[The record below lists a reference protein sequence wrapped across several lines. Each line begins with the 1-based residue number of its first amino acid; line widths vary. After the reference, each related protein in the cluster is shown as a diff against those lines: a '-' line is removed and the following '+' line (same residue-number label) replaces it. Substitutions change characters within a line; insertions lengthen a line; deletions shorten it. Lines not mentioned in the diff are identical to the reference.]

1 MMTEKD
7 ISERNGFLISLISE
21 LQLGIHIVELPH
33 KPKFLS
39 HDSKLLLKC
48 YVHNFNMILNDSDDN
63 VFYQF
68 KLKETSKLN
77 IDEIRDKFIDW
88 LTSVE
93 HTKVY
98 TITLKDTGLFV
109 TGFNHHNKIL
119 KKNPYPV
126 FARYSPI
133 VYYDMDRAEGLLH
146 KFSDYELIINK

>member
-1 MMTEKD
+1 
-7 ISERNGFLISLISE
+7 
-21 LQLGIHIVELPH
+21 
-33 KPKFLS
+33 
-39 HDSKLLLKC
+39 
-48 YVHNFNMILNDSDDN
+48 MILNDSDDN